1 MKQYILA
8 YDFGTS
14 GVKAALVGFDGTLY
28 GYEECGYP
36 LISVRQGYAEQDPK
50 DYWNAV
56 CKATRAVIEKLN
68 VPHNSIFGMA
78 FGTQGMG
85 IIPVDENG
93 EVLYNNIT

>member
-36 LISVRQGYAEQDPK
+36 LISVRQGYAEQDP
-50 DYWNAV
+50 
-56 CKATRAVIEKLN
+56 
-68 VPHNSIFGMA
+68 
-78 FGTQGMG
+78 
-85 IIPVDENG
+85 
-93 EVLYNNIT
+93 